1 MKKITLSVAA
11 IALAMSSYGQSK
23 HVEHTNDSILVS
35 NQAIKA
41 QKTHENLYEIVIR
54 AEDMIFQLDMDSDSG
69 FILDGMSGFYKELLE
84 EIIKLAA
91 KTELN
96 NAQTY
101 YDNYF
106 PCENCDEID

>member
-41 QKTHENLYEIVIR
+41 QETHENLYEIVI
-54 AEDMIFQLDMDSDSG
+54 
-69 FILDGMSGFYKELLE
+69 
-84 EIIKLAA
+84 
-91 KTELN
+91 
-96 NAQTY
+96 
-101 YDNYF
+101 
-106 PCENCDEID
+106 